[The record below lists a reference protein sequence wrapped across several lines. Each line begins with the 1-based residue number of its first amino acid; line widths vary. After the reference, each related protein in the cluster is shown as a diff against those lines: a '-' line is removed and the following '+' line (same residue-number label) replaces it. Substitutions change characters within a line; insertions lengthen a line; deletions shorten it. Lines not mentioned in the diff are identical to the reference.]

1 MKKLATQKLQL
12 SSKAIATLVCGN
24 IALLCSLGIFAI
36 DTVNA
41 SEVTIESNSNSTL
54 QIAQL
59 PKSSEKTRVAVL
71 DFDFSAV
78 SNPTYLNYFNGG
90 AKGVSDMLVNQLVQ
104 SGSYTVIERS
114 KLDAILQEQNL
125 GASGRVDPSTAAE
138 IGRLLGVETVILGSV
153 TQMDLQRQEK
163 GGNIG
168 GFFGVGADVSDVDA
182 YVNLSVRMVNTTTGE
197 ILTVAE
203 GNGNASQSDT
213 NATVF
218 GIGGG
223 SSTDNEEKLITIAT
237 EQAIE
242 QVVGSITSSSGDLA
256 AASSGQ
262 TAVDALVADVAGDL
276 IILNKGSADGYSEG
290 MKVSIE
296 RVSKEIKDPETGEI
310 IRRLTE
316 KIGEIELTDV
326 DEKSSVGKVVSG
338 ADFQVGDMATTA
350 E

>member
-1 MKKLATQKLQL
+1 MKKNTTQKLQL
-12 SSKAIATLVCGN
+12 TSAAIALFCSVGIVSNN
-24 IALLCSLGIFAI
+24 IA
-36 DTVNA
+36 NA
-41 SEVTIESNSNSTL
+41 SDATTKVSSNSASSGQ

-59 PKSSEKTRVAVL
+59 PKASEKVRVAVL

-78 SNPTYLNYFNGG
+78 SNPIYLSYFNGG
-90 AKGVSDMLVNQLVQ
+90 ARGVSDILVNQLVK
-104 SGSYTVIERS
+104 SGSYTVVERS

-163 GGNIG
+163 GGSLG
-168 GFFGVGADVSDVDA
+168 GFFGAGADVTDVDA
-182 YVNLSVRMVNTTTGE
+182 YVKLSVRMVNTTTGE

-203 GNGNASQSDT
+203 GNGNASKSDT
-213 NATVF
+213 DIRVF

-223 SSTDNEEKLITIAT
+223 SSTDNEGKLITLAT

-242 QVVGSITSSSGDLA
+242 QVVTSISSSSGDLA
-256 AASSGQ
+256 AASSGK
-262 TAVDALVADVAGDL
+262 TAVEALVADVSGSL

-296 RVSKEIKDPETGEI
+296 RVSKEIKDPATGEV

-326 DEKSSVGKVVSG
+326 DEKSSVGQVISG
-338 ADFQVGDMATTA
+338 TNFQVGDTA
-350 E
+350 IAVE